1 MKQIL
6 IPVSPG
12 ELIDKITV
20 LEIKAERIA
29 DESKLAHI
37 RPELA
42 ALRRILKQH
51 PTLTSQIESLRQE
64 LRAVNETLWEI
75 EDYLRIKESE
85 QAFDSQFVELARSQY
100 RNSDRRSEIK
110 RRIDETF
117 ASEIAE
123 EKSYPAYAGA

>member
-1 MKQIL
+1 
-6 IPVSPG
+6 VSPG

-29 DESKLAHI
+29 DESKLVHI
-37 RPELA
+37 RTELA

-51 PTLTSQIESLRQE
+51 SIMTDQVEAFRQE

-85 QAFDSQFVELARSQY
+85 EAFDDQFVELARSQY
-100 RNSDRRSEIK
+100 RNNDRRSEIK
-110 RRIDETF
+110 RRIDEISV
-117 ASEIAE
+117 SEIVE
-123 EKSYPAYAGA
+123 EKSYPAYAGG